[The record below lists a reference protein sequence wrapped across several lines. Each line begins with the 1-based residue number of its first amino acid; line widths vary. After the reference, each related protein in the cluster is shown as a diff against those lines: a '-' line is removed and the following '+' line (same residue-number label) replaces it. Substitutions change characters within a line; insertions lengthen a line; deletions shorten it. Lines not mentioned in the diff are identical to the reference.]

1 MDWLSG
7 IFSYLEK
14 VWQAVYCFFLQFY
27 NQVIDILRGFYFELV
42 TLLLDLLSVI
52 PYPDAL
58 RDFSYGTIPQVFMW
72 AIHDLGLRDGLLI
85 IAAGATV
92 KITRQLL
99 AMVAK

>member
-7 IFSYLEK
+7 IFSYIEK
-14 VWQAVYCFFLQFY
+14 LWQAVYCFFSQFY
-27 NQVIDILRGFYFELV
+27 NQLIDILRGFYFELV
-42 TLLLDLLSVI
+42 SLLLGLLSVI

-58 RDFSYGTIPQVFMW
+58 ANFSYGVIPQAFAW
-72 AIHDLGLRDGLLI
+72 AIYDLGLRDGLLL

-99 AMVAK
+99 VMVAK